1 MVIIRAK
8 IVWKTKLSLSG
19 LKEII
24 ERYSTIR
31 DKIPEVAVN
40 TVKALSEEGIKDN
53 YKSVIIDNVKTE
65 GTRAI
70 GGFQTTNP
78 NETFAE
84 YGTGLIG
91 SKSPNITEAIKKAG
105 WQYDMNNHGEKG
117 WIYQK
122 DGKFYW
128 TQGQKAQKKFYNATV
143 RVEEKSQEILKNEF
157 EKMLREVK

>member
-1 MVIIRAK
+1 M
-8 IVWKTKLSLSG
+8 
-19 LKEII
+19 
-24 ERYSTIR
+24 ERYSTISN
-31 DKIPEVAVN
+31 KIPEVAVN
-40 TVKALSEEGIKDN
+40 VVKTLSEEGTKDN
-53 YKSVIIDNVKTE
+53 YSSVIMNEVKAE

-91 SKSPNITEAIKKAG
+91 SQSPNVAEAIQKAG
-105 WQYDMNNHGEKG
+105 WQYDVNSHGEKG
-117 WIYQK
+117 WVYQK

-128 TQGQKAQKKFYNATV
+128 TKGQKAQKKFYNAAV
-143 RVEEKSQEILKNEF
+143 RVEGKSQEVVKKEF